1 MMNARKLKAEAAAAA
16 AASSTPPPSARA
28 TASAV
33 TRASAAMANVDLG
46 KKDNEVGEEGNQN
59 KVKEGEEKSPQ
70 VGLYNLVLVPYYKR
84 YTGLING
91 YF

>member
-46 KKDNEVGEEGNQN
+46 KKDNDVGEEGSQN
-59 KVKEGEEKSPQ
+59 KVKEGEEESPQ
-70 VGLYNLVLVPYYKR
+70 VGLLVPILPYYKR